1 MQLHG
6 YFAKPCLGSLGF
18 LVFVAGII
26 VSVGSVVAVEA
37 MGEVCTVLLIAVL
50 GIADVLEAAVLVS
63 VVMDVAI
70 TRTITTMHTTHVK
83 PHNARLQYTTC

>member
-1 MQLHG
+1 MQLHS
-6 YFAKPCLGSLGF
+6 YFAKPCLGFLGF
-18 LVFVAGII
+18 LVFVAGI
-26 VSVGSVVAVEA
+26 VSVGNVVAVEA
-37 MGEVCTVLLIAVL
+37 LGEVCTLLLIAVP
-50 GIADVLEAAVLVS
+50 GIADVLEVAVLVS